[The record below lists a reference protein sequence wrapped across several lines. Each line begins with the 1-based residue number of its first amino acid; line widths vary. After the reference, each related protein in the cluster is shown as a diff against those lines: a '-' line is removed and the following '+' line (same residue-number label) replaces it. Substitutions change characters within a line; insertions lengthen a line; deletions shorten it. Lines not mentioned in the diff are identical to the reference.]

1 MSTEKKFLTFTE
13 AALYLDIFRPTLYKL
28 THEKKLPCYKPNGK
42 KLYFKKKELEDWIEQ
57 GKMYS
62 HED

>member
-1 MSTEKKFLTFTE
+1 MSIEKKFLTVEE
-13 AALYLDIFRPTLYKL
+13 AALYLGISTSAVYKL
-28 THEKKLPCYKPNGK
+28 TYGKKLPFYKPNGK